1 MTEEHR
7 LISAESVTEGH
18 PDKVCD
24 QISDA
29 ILDDL
34 LAQDSSSHVA
44 VETSAAT
51 GVFLVFGEVTSE
63 GYCDVQSKVRE
74 TLRNIGYTSSEVGLD
89 ADSCGVVVAITE
101 QSAEINQGVAR
112 LTGDQETAAS
122 REERYEAQGAGDQG
136 VMFGYATDETPTL
149 MPLPIYLAHRLAF
162 RLTEVR
168 KSGEVPHLRPDGK
181 TQVTIEYDDNDKP
194 VRLDTVLI
202 STQHDPEVTQDW
214 LAVELKK
221 HVIDPV
227 LDEVLGSKVPHD
239 NYRQLVNPTGSFI
252 LGGPAADAGLTGR
265 KIIVDTYGGAAHHG
279 GGAFSGKDPSKVDR
293 SAAYATRWV
302 AKNIV
307 AAGLAHKVEIQV
319 AYAIGVAD
327 PVSINVETFG
337 TEQGVTRGQ
346 IAAAVRNSNQ
356 GVSGLRFFE
365 LGRVFRNTGGGK
377 GRDIETDTLGILVSG
392 DRTARSWA
400 DPRPEQAS
408 FEDLLAVMA
417 ALAPGHRF
425 TLTPAR
431 PREQA
436 ALGADVQLDGKACGY
451 FARLSL
457 ARCRELGLGQPV
469 YVAELDLR
477 KMQEILT
484 APVKAAE
491 LPQFPGSSRDAAM
504 ELPLSTPNAD
514 IVKAVESAREK
525 LLVSYFCFD
534 VFTDPSGEKLP
545 ADRKSIAYTFLYRD
559 PAKTLTAAEVD
570 AAHQRVLKALTDK
583 VKGLSFR

>member
-1 MTEEHR
+1 M
-7 LISAESVTEGH
+7 
-18 PDKVCD
+18 
-24 QISDA
+24 
-29 ILDDL
+29 

-51 GVFLVFGEVTSE
+51 GVFLIFGEVTCE
-63 GYCDVQSKVRE
+63 GYSDVQSKVRE
-74 TLRNIGYTSSEVGLD
+74 PCAQHRLHRPPK
-89 ADSCGVVVAITE
+89 
-101 QSAEINQGVAR
+101 SALTPIPAAWSWPSPSRAPKSTRALPG
-112 LTGDQETAAS
+112 LTGEQETAAS

-194 VRLDTVLI
+194 VRLDTVLV

-307 AAGLAHKVEIQV
+307 AAGLAHKVEIQI
-319 AYAIGVAD
+319 AYAIGVAE
-327 PVSINVETFG
+327 PVSVNVETFG

-346 IAAAVRNSNQ
+346 IAAAVRK
-356 GVSGLRFFE
+356 VFDLR
-365 LGRVFRNTGGGK
+365 
-377 GRDIETDTLGILVSG
+377 
-392 DRTARSWA
+392 
-400 DPRPEQAS
+400 P
-408 FEDLLAVMA
+408 A
-417 ALAPGHRF
+417 AII
-425 TLTPAR
+425 
-431 PREQA
+431 
-436 ALGADVQLDGKACGY
+436 D
-451 FARLSL
+451 
-457 ARCRELGLGQPV
+457 
-469 YVAELDLR
+469 ELDLKR
-477 KMQEILT
+477 PIYLK
-484 APVKAAE
+484 
-491 LPQFPGSSRDAAM
+491 
-504 ELPLSTPNAD
+504 
-514 IVKAVESAREK
+514 
-525 LLVSYFCFD
+525 
-534 VFTDPSGEKLP
+534 
-545 ADRKSIAYTFLYRD
+545 
-559 PAKTLTAAEVD
+559 TAAYGHFGRTDVEFPWE
-570 AAHQRVLKALTDK
+570 KTDK
-583 VKGLSFR
+583 VEELKAAIAAE

>member
-265 KIIVDTYGGAAHHG
+265 KLIVDTYGGAAHHG

-307 AAGLAHKVEIQV
+307 AAGLAHKV
-319 AYAIGVAD
+319 AGSKS
-327 PVSINVETFG
+327 PT
-337 TEQGVTRGQ
+337 
-346 IAAAVRNSNQ
+346 
-356 GVSGLRFFE
+356 
-365 LGRVFRNTGGGK
+365 
-377 GRDIETDTLGILVSG
+377 
-392 DRTARSWA
+392 
-400 DPRPEQAS
+400 
-408 FEDLLAVMA
+408 LLA
-417 ALAPGHRF
+417 LPTRYPSTWRPSAPS
-425 TLTPAR
+425 
-431 PREQA
+431 
-436 ALGADVQLDGKACGY
+436 KA
-451 FARLSL
+451 
-457 ARCRELGLGQPV
+457 
-469 YVAELDLR
+469 
-477 KMQEILT
+477 
-484 APVKAAE
+484 
-491 LPQFPGSSRDAAM
+491 
-504 ELPLSTPNAD
+504 
-514 IVKAVESAREK
+514 
-525 LLVSYFCFD
+525 
-534 VFTDPSGEKLP
+534 
-545 ADRKSIAYTFLYRD
+545 
-559 PAKTLTAAEVD
+559 
-570 AAHQRVLKALTDK
+570 
-583 VKGLSFR
+583 